1 MSSLKKKNNPRWCH
15 EGHLSLGLENYT
27 LKIPPQGRPFF
38 FFHAKMSWQSMEWL
52 SRHVREKEK
61 KQKCQRAHDAR
72 RQVRGSTNQYHS
84 SSSDHV
90 CTNLKAIHPIAVQRS
105 ESGPKLWN
113 ETRINIVL
121 EQCPPPSWP
130 EKFCHIPNS
139 ETSAVQA
146 AGLLTLKPTDVRVR
160 SPTIKKISTAAVGPD
175 LGAHHH

>member
-1 MSSLKKKNNPRWCH
+1 MRVISAWAWRITHWKSR
-15 EGHLSLGLENYT
+15 LGVDHSFFSCENVMAIYRVVIKT
-27 LKIPPQGRPFF
+27 RQGKR
-38 FFHAKMSWQSMEWL
+38 
-52 SRHVREKEK
+52 K
-61 KQKCQRAHDAR
+61 KQKCQCAHDAR
-72 RQVRGSTNQYHS
+72 RQVRGSTNQYDS

>member
-1 MSSLKKKNNPRWCH
+1 M
-15 EGHLSLGLENYT
+15 GLENYT

-38 FFHAKMSWQSMEWL
+38 FFHAKMSWQSIECL

-61 KQKCQRAHDAR
+61 KQKCQCAHDAR
-72 RQVRGSTNQYHS
+72 RQVRGSTNQYDS

-90 CTNLKAIHPIAVQRS
+90 CTNFKAIHPIAVQRS

-121 EQCPPPSWP
+121 EQCPPPPSWP

-146 AGLLTLKPTDVRVR
+146 AGLLTLKPTDVCVR
-160 SPTIKKISTAAVGPD
+160 SPTIKNKYSCRRARPGCSSSLDPHKKPLPGRKYKMEPA
-175 LGAHHH
+175 